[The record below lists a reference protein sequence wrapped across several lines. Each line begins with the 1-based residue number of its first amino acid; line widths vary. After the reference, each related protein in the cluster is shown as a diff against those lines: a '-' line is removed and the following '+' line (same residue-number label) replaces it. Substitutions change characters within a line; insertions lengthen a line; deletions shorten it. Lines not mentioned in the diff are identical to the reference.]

1 MCPETPAQNVDAYTI
16 PDDEASAYG
25 IVEKQRRPGGRKRME
40 SKRAPVSGALVAGE
54 TAMGQSQKAVR
65 QQARARRHS
74 RKRRRIMLLIAVPVV
89 IAAIVAVVALTSQPG
104 YSGFD
109 VLGKRPAIVQVFL
122 PG

>member
-1 MCPETPAQNVDAYTI
+1 
-16 PDDEASAYG
+16 
-25 IVEKQRRPGGRKRME
+25 
-40 SKRAPVSGALVAGE
+40 
-54 TAMGQSQKAVR
+54 MGQSQKAVR

-74 RKRRRIMLLIAVPVV
+74 RKRRRIMLLIAAPVM

-104 YSGFD
+104 YNGFD

>member
-1 MCPETPAQNVDAYTI
+1 MCPKTTTQNVDAYTI
-16 PDDEASAYG
+16 PNGEASAYG
-25 IVEKQRRPGGRKRME
+25 IVERQRRPSGRKRME
-40 SKRAPVSGALVAGE
+40 SRRALVAGALVAGE
-54 TAMGQSQKAVR
+54 TAMGQSQKAAR
-65 QQARARRHS
+65 QQVRARRHS
-74 RKRRRIMLLIAVPVV
+74 RKRRRIMLLIAAPVV